1 MGRRKPTEMDVRID
15 ALFDRIYECE
25 QNRDHSGLLS
35 CRDEAIEILE
45 SQSLTIQQS
54 CQCVSLLYGI
64 ECQLGQFDHYLP
76 FSRRLR
82 SRTDYESLDRFMKDE
97 LSVYYASALLTSG
110 HCDEAKVEFQ
120 ALLADAKPPRHR
132 GTQLGSIF
140 DEMSDRNHCPE
151 IVVELQRILAE
162 NQRTSRTW
170 APMRRPRRTR
180 S

>member
-15 ALFDRIYECE
+15 ALFERIYECE
-25 QNRDHSGLLS
+25 QNRDQAGLLS
-35 CRDEAIEILE
+35 CKAEAIEILE
-45 SQSLTIQQS
+45 SQPLTILQA

-64 ECQLGQFDHYLP
+64 ESHLGRFEHYLLL
-76 FSRRLR
+76 SRRLR

-97 LSVYYASALLTSG
+97 MSVYYASALLISG
-110 HCDEAKVEFQ
+110 QCDEAKVEFQ

-162 NQRTSRTW
+162 NQRQAKAW